1 MGGEQFDDPVLH
13 IPSSI
18 ELPDSKFFFL
28 QIIKQNSYFL
38 FYCA

>member
-1 MGGEQFDDPVLH
+1 MRGEYFNDPVLH
-13 IPSSI
+13 IPG
-18 ELPDSKFFFL
+18 SKFFFL